1 MVCFTGA
8 RGAISVRM
16 GDVQAER
23 RRYKRLNA
31 PVFCKPLGR
40 ANSGASGA
48 PESKLDVQDISLG
61 GVRVYTDDR
70 HTEGDRLELELWLPD
85 GDGITLD
92 TTVVWVEKLPADAP
106 ARFEVGL
113 RFVDVAKKDL
123 ERLES
128 VLRDA

>member
-1 MVCFTGA
+1 MA
-8 RGAISVRM
+8 
-16 GDVQAER
+16 DEQAER
-23 RRYKRLNA
+23 RKYKRLHA
-31 PVFCKPLGR
+31 PVFCRPLGR
-40 ANSGASGA
+40 SMSASHEA
-48 PESKLDVQDISLG
+48 DPLDVKDISLG

-70 HTEGDRLELELWLPD
+70 HTIGDRLELELWLPD

-92 TTVVWVEKLPADAP
+92 TTIVWVETLPQDAP

-128 VLRDA
+128 VLKEA